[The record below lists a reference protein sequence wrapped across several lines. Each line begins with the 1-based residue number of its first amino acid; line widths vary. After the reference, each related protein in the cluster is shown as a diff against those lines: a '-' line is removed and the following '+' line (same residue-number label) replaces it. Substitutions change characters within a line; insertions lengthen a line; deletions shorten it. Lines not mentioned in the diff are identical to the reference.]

1 MAHRASEHRVVV
13 TGIGVVTPLGST
25 VPQFWSSVVAGRS
38 GIRPISHFDAS
49 RFPTRIAG
57 RVPDLD
63 ESRAPTDGC
72 LRRLLGRKD
81 LFGWIAALDALDD
94 ARLNCRMADAR
105 IGAVIGTERRC
116 PDVIERVADEAHWN
130 DPLDHVSQSGWVLAS
145 VLAATQNLAGPHV
158 TVAAACASSAQAVGM
173 AYQYV
178 RCGEADV
185 MIAGGCDSMADPIGL
200 VSFSRIGALSTRND
214 DPTRASRPFD
224 LHRDGMVIGEGAG
237 MLVLERLDHARARGA
252 SIYGEVLGYGSSSN
266 AYRLTDQPPDGRGAA
281 LAMKFALDD
290 AGLSPHAVDY
300 INAHGTS
307 TVQNDRS
314 ETAAIKKCF
323 QDAAP
328 SIPIS
333 STKSMIGHL
342 FSAGGAVEIIV
353 CLLTILSGIITP
365 TINYETPDPECDLDY
380 VPNVS
385 RRKRVDVALSNS
397 SGFGGVN
404 AAVVVG
410 KVRADA

>member
-1 MAHRASEHRVVV
+1 MADRATQHRVVV

-25 VPQFWSSVVAGRS
+25 VTRFWSSLVAGRS
-38 GIRPISHFDAS
+38 GIREITHFDAS

-57 RVPDLD
+57 RVPDFD

-72 LRRLLGRKD
+72 VRRLLGRKD

-94 ARLNCRMADAR
+94 ARLDCRTADAR
-105 IGAVIGTERRC
+105 IGVAIGTERRI
-116 PDVIERVADEAHWN
+116 PDTLQRVASEAVWD
-130 DPLDHVSQSGWVLAS
+130 DPLDHLGQSGWVLAS
-145 VLAATQNLAGPHV
+145 ALAATQKLAGPQLS
-158 TVAAACASSAQAVGM
+158 VAAACASSTQAVGM
-173 AYQYV
+173 AYQQV
-178 RCGEADV
+178 RSGDADV
-185 MIAGGCDSMADPIGL
+185 MIAGGCDSMADPNGL
-200 VSFSRIGALSTRND
+200 VSGSRIGALSTRND
-214 DPTRASRPFD
+214 DPARASRPFD

-252 SIYGEVLGYGSSSN
+252 CVYGEMLGYGSSSN
-266 AYRLTDQPPDGRGAA
+266 AYRITDQPPDGRGAA
-281 LAMKFALDD
+281 LAMTSALKD
-290 AGLSPHAVDY
+290 AGLSPYEVDY

-314 ETAAIKKCF
+314 ETAAIKSSF
-323 QDAAP
+323 QGAAY

-353 CLLTILSGIITP
+353 CLLTIVNGVITP
-365 TINYETPDPECDLDY
+365 TINYVTPDPECDLDY
-380 VPNVS
+380 VPNVA
-385 RRKRVDVALSNS
+385 RCTVVNVALSNS

-410 KVRADA
+410 KVRGDA